1 MSTDE
6 KRISLTRVVSAPAG
20 QIFEMLADPTK
31 HAELDGSGSI
41 AGSVSTGSRRLELG
55 SRFGMRM
62 RIGLPYSIKNT
73 VVEFEDGSLI
83 AWRHFSG
90 HRWRWQ
96 LRDLGD
102 GSTEVTETFDWSTA
116 RSPRMI
122 ELMGFPERN
131 RQGIEATLD
140 GLQQRF
146 A

>member
-1 MSTDE
+1 MATDE
-6 KRISLTRVVSAPAG
+6 KRISRTRVINAPAG
-20 QIFEMLADPTK
+20 QIFELLADPTK
-31 HAELDGSGSI
+31 HAELDGSGSV
-41 AGSVSTGSRRLELG
+41 AGSVSTDSRRLELG

-62 RIGLPYSIKNT
+62 RLGLPYSIRNT

-96 LRDLGD
+96 LRDRGD
-102 GSTEVTETFDWSTA
+102 GSSEVTETFDWSTA
-116 RSPRMI
+116 RSPRVI

-140 GLQQRF
+140 GLQKRF

>member
-1 MSTDE
+1 MTTDE
-6 KRISLTRVVSAPAG
+6 KRISRTRVINAPAG
-20 QIFEMLADPTK
+20 QIFELLADPTK
-31 HAELDGSGSI
+31 HAELDGSGSV
-41 AGSVSTGSRRLELG
+41 AGSVSTDSRRLELG

-62 RIGLPYSIKNT
+62 RIGLPYSIRNT

-116 RSPRMI
+116 RSPRVI

-140 GLQQRF
+140 GLQKRF